1 MHRKNTQYLVLVV
14 VMLLLIVAG
23 AGFGFK
29 PIIQN
34 INLGLDLQGGIHVVL
49 EAVDSPEAP
58 VTPEG
63 VKGAQDV
70 IRNRVDQLGLK
81 EPIIQMEGNDRIIV
95 QLAGVQDPEEA
106 VRLIGKT
113 AMLEFKN
120 PEGETVLLGKDLK
133 DAQAAMNQAG
143 EAEVHLAFNS
153 AGAEAFGKI
162 TSKYVGQPIGIYL
175 DGNLLTN
182 PRVETPILNGEAV
195 IHGGYENLA
204 AAENDAILLR
214 SGSLPVKLEMIEKR
228 TVGPVLGE
236 ESLHKS
242 FQAGL
247 IGFLAI
253 FIFMIGYYRIPGIL
267 ADFSLVLFSLLVL
280 GILAVFGAT
289 LTLPGIAGFI
299 LSVAMAVDAN
309 IIIYERV
316 KEELR
321 AGKTLM
327 SAIDAGFARAFWT
340 IFDSNLTTL
349 IGAGVLYYF
358 GSGSIKGFAL
368 TLSIGILCSMFT
380 AITFTRF
387 LLRSLGRSRLI
398 TNVKLYGA

>member
-1 MHRKNTQYLVLVV
+1 MQRINTNYLALVV
-14 VMLLLIVAG
+14 VTLLLIVVAAG
-23 AGFGFK
+23 IGFK

-58 VTPEG
+58 VTSEG
-63 VKGAQDV
+63 VRGAQDI

-81 EPIIQMEGNDRIIV
+81 EPIIQMEGNNRIIV

-133 DAQAAMNQAG
+133 DAKAALSPAG
-143 EAEVHLAFNS
+143 EPEVHLSFNA
-153 AGAEAFGKI
+153 AGAEAFAEI

-182 PRVETPILNGEAV
+182 PVVETPILNGEAL
-195 IHGGYENLA
+195 IHGGYENLT

-228 TVGPVLGE
+228 TVGPSLGE
-236 ESLHKS
+236 ESLEKS
-242 FQAGL
+242 YQAGL

-253 FIFMIGYYRIPGIL
+253 FIFMIGYYRVPGIL
-267 ADFSLVLFSLLVL
+267 ADFSLVLFGLLVL
-280 GILAVFGAT
+280 GILALFGAT

-299 LSVAMAVDAN
+299 LSVGMAVDAN
-309 IIIYERV
+309 ILIFERV

-321 AGKTLM
+321 TGKTLM

-358 GSGSIKGFAL
+358 GSGLIKGFAL
-368 TLSIGILCSMFT
+368 TLSIGIVCSMFT

-387 LLRSLGRSRLI
+387 LLRYLGRSRLI

>member
-1 MHRKNTQYLVLVV
+1 MHKGNTQYLVLAVV
-14 VMLLLIVAG
+14 TILIVVAG
-23 AGFGFK
+23 AVFGFK
-29 PIIQN
+29 PITQH
-34 INLGLDLQGGIHVVL
+34 INLGLDLQGGIHAVL

-58 VTPEG
+58 ATPEA
-63 VKGAQDV
+63 VKGALGV

-81 EPIIQMEGNDRIIV
+81 EPIIQLEGNNRIIV

-120 PEGETVLLGKDLK
+120 PQGETVLLGKDLK
-133 DAQAAMNQAG
+133 DAQAALNQSG
-143 EAEVHLAFNS
+143 EAEVHLAFN
-153 AGAEAFGKI
+153 AQGAETFGKI
-162 TSKYVGQPIGIYL
+162 TTQYVGQPIGIFL

-195 IHGGYENLA
+195 IHGGYQSLEE
-204 AAENDAILLR
+204 AENDAILLR

-242 FQAGL
+242 YQAGL
-247 IGFLAI
+247 IGIVAI
-253 FIFMIGYYRIPGIL
+253 LIFMIGYYRLPGIL
-267 ADFSLVLFSLLVL
+267 ADFSLVLYGLLVL
-280 GILAVFGAT
+280 GILAFFGAT

-299 LSVAMAVDAN
+299 LSIGMAVDAN

-321 AGKTLM
+321 SGKTLM
-327 SAIDAGFARAFWT
+327 SAIDAGFSRAFWT

-349 IGAGVLYYF
+349 IGAGVLWYF
-358 GSGSIKGFAL
+358 GSGPIKGFAV
-368 TLSIGILCSMFT
+368 TLGIGILCSMFT

-387 LLRSLGRSRLI
+387 LLRSIGRSRLI
-398 TNVKLYGA
+398 TNLKLYGA